1 MWVVQHSPR
10 RHLGM
15 VTVEAIPLHCIIIII
30 IIVNVTY
37 LKSTPSLAIVLSSSE
52 EAIKFNFGG
61 KSLKRSS

>member
-1 MWVVQHSPR
+1 MI
-10 RHLGM
+10 
-15 VTVEAIPLHCIIIII
+15 TVEAIPLHCIIIII
-30 IIVNVTY
+30 IINVTY